1 MRLNIMKKS
10 ERFIGIFDNKIAL
23 QDNNGEV
30 RIISLVEDD
39 GIRVDQE
46 AEIVIGFGDGE
57 VEYGDIDQGI
67 EITTF

>member
-10 ERFIGIFDNKIAL
+10 ERFIGIFDNRIAL

-30 RIISLVEDD
+30 RIITLIEDE
-39 GIRVDQE
+39 GIRVDQD